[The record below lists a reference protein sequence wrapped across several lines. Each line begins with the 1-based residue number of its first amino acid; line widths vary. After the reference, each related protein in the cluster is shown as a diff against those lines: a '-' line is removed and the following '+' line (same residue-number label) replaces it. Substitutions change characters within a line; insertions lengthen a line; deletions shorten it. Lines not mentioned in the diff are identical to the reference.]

1 MCKCANVQMC
11 EWSLWVNVQM
21 CKCANGRLGL
31 MCKCANVQMCEW
43 LPWINVQMCEWSPT
57 YAVIINYD

>member
-11 EWSLWVNVQM
+11 EWLPMVNVQ
-21 CKCANGRLGL
+21 

-43 LPWINVQMCEWSPT
+43 LPWVNVQICEWSPT

>member
-1 MCKCANVQMC
+1 
-11 EWSLWVNVQM
+11 
-21 CKCANGRLGL
+21 

-43 LPWINVQMCEWSPT
+43 LPWVNVQMCEWSPT

>member
-1 MCKCANVQMC
+1 
-11 EWSLWVNVQM
+11 M

-43 LPWINVQMCEWSPT
+43 LPWVNVQMCECANVRMCEWSPT

>member
-1 MCKCANVQMC
+1 
-11 EWSLWVNVQM
+11 
-21 CKCANGRLGL
+21 

-43 LPWINVQMCEWSPT
+43 LPWVNVQMCEWLPWVNVQMCEWSPT

>member
-11 EWSLWVNVQM
+11 EWSPWVNVQ
-21 CKCANGRLGL
+21 

-43 LPWINVQMCEWSPT
+43 LPWVNVQMCEWLPSFV
-57 YAVIINYD
+57 VIINYD

>member
-1 MCKCANVQMC
+1 
-11 EWSLWVNVQM
+11 M

-43 LPWINVQMCEWSPT
+43 LPWVNVQMCECANVQMCEWLPSFV
-57 YAVIINYD
+57 VIINYD

>member
-1 MCKCANVQMC
+1 
-11 EWSLWVNVQM
+11 
-21 CKCANGRLGL
+21 

-43 LPWINVQMCEWSPT
+43 LPWVNVQMCEWLLWVNVQICEWSPT

>member
-1 MCKCANVQMC
+1 
-11 EWSLWVNVQM
+11 
-21 CKCANGRLGL
+21 

>member
-1 MCKCANVQMC
+1 MSMR
-11 EWSLWVNVQM
+11 SFNVQM
-21 CKCANGRLGL
+21 CKCANGCLGL

-43 LPWINVQMCEWSPT
+43 LPWVNVQMCEWSPT

>member
-11 EWSLWVNVQM
+11 EWSPWV
-21 CKCANGRLGL
+21 
-31 MCKCANVQMCEW
+31 
-43 LPWINVQMCEWSPT
+43 NVQMCEWSPT

>member
-11 EWSLWVNVQM
+11 EWSPWVNVQ
-21 CKCANGRLGL
+21 

-43 LPWINVQMCEWSPT
+43 LPWVNVQMCEWSPT

>member
-1 MCKCANVQMC
+1 MSMRFFNVQ
-11 EWSLWVNVQM
+11 
-21 CKCANGRLGL
+21 

-43 LPWINVQMCEWSPT
+43 LPT

>member
-1 MCKCANVQMC
+1 
-11 EWSLWVNVQM
+11 
-21 CKCANGRLGL
+21 

-43 LPWINVQMCEWSPT
+43 LPMVNVQMCEWSPT

>member
-11 EWSLWVNVQM
+11 EWSPWV
-21 CKCANGRLGL
+21 
-31 MCKCANVQMCEW
+31 NVQMCEW
-43 LPWINVQMCEWSPT
+43 LPT